1 MPWDD
6 RAHPRGDIALNR
18 PDIDEGWEIVD
29 NFRRIVVSNRKLL
42 ALRALYEEGGSGVKR
57 TWGIRRLVRLAMRK
71 KRISQ
76 SG

>member
-1 MPWDD
+1 M
-6 RAHPRGDIALNR
+6 R
-18 PDIDEGWEIVD
+18 DEGRCSRKVFKSFCKGREIVD

-42 ALRALYEEGGSGVKR
+42 ALRVLYEEGGSGVKR